1 MYNQTR
7 NLYVDSRQKVGKW
20 LFTADQ
26 THPLPHDWELMYGA
40 KAQFTN
46 NNSYQTTLD
55 EQRQPIADATSYVD
69 YNERILNAYVG
80 FSKQIG
86 QTLSFDASLTAE
98 QYHATKWNEW
108 RIYPQFNAMWN
119 INAKNM
125 LNLAFSSE
133 AIYPSY
139 WSTMS
144 SIYYASAYSE
154 IWGNPDLRPM
164 SKYDINL
171 MWQLNHKYTFTAFVM
186 LEPDYFVQMAYQPS
200 DRMAVVMKETNF
212 DYSNYFG
219 LEASAQFRMGSW
231 LNGNVMATAL
241 YRHDKT
247 DFFDLPIDRTCL
259 SGILGGTAVAKLSQR
274 YNIQFI
280 LNPFFQTKSIQGLYD
295 IDPLLRINATLRYT
309 SKNGKWSLVA
319 KGENILNGHATT
331 HSSIANQDY
340 SMRVWMP
347 YTNYTLTAIA
357 RIGNFKEKQKK
368 AVDTSRMG
376 Y

>member
-1 MYNQTR
+1 
-7 NLYVDSRQKVGKW
+7 
-20 LFTADQ
+20 
-26 THPLPHDWELMYGA
+26 
-40 KAQFTN
+40 
-46 NNSYQTTLD
+46 
-55 EQRQPIADATSYVD
+55 
-69 YNERILNAYVG
+69 
-80 FSKQIG
+80 
-86 QTLSFDASLTAE
+86 
-98 QYHATKWNEW
+98 
-108 RIYPQFNAMWN
+108 
-119 INAKNM
+119 
-125 LNLAFSSE
+125 
-133 AIYPSY
+133 
-139 WSTMS
+139 
-144 SIYYASAYSE
+144 
-154 IWGNPDLRPM
+154 
-164 SKYDINL
+164 
-171 MWQLNHKYTFTAFVM
+171 M

-219 LEASAQFRMGSW
+219 LQASAQFRMGSW
-231 LNGNVMATAL
+231 FNGNVMATAL
-241 YRHDKT
+241 YRNDKT
-247 DFFDLPIDRTCL
+247 DFFDLPIDRARL
-259 SGILGGTAVAKLSQR
+259 SGIISGMAIAKLSQKL
-274 YNIQFI
+274 NIQFI

>member
-1 MYNQTR
+1 
-7 NLYVDSRQKVGKW
+7 
-20 LFTADQ
+20 
-26 THPLPHDWELMYGA
+26 
-40 KAQFTN
+40 
-46 NNSYQTTLD
+46 
-55 EQRQPIADATSYVD
+55 
-69 YNERILNAYVG
+69 
-80 FSKQIG
+80 
-86 QTLSFDASLTAE
+86 
-98 QYHATKWNEW
+98 
-108 RIYPQFNAMWN
+108 
-119 INAKNM
+119 
-125 LNLAFSSE
+125 
-133 AIYPSY
+133 
-139 WSTMS
+139 
-144 SIYYASAYSE
+144 
-154 IWGNPDLRPM
+154 
-164 SKYDINL
+164 
-171 MWQLNHKYTFTAFVM
+171 
-186 LEPDYFVQMAYQPS
+186 MAYQPT
-200 DRMAVVMKETNF
+200 DRMAVIMKETNF

-219 LEASAQFRMGSW
+219 LQASAQFRMGSW

-274 YNIQFI
+274 YNIQFF